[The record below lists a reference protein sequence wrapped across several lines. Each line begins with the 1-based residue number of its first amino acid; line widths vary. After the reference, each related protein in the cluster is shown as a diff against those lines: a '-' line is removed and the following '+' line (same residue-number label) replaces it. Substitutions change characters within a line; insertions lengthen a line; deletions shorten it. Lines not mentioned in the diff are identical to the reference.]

1 MKLRY
6 LNFKLSNLIQSDG
19 LFVSSLANL
28 GKKSTKKSIS
38 LSRDNI
44 PGLISNLTPNAI
56 DKFDRKIS
64 GKEVI
69 RAGKGYA
76 LFISN

>member
-1 MKLRY
+1 M
-6 LNFKLSNLIQSDG
+6 
-19 LFVSSLANL
+19 LANL
-28 GKKSTKKSIS
+28 GKKAPRNVAIS

-44 PGLISNLTPNAI
+44 PGLISNLTPNVI
-56 DKFDRKIS
+56 DEFDRKIN
-64 GKEVI
+64 GKGVI